1 MAGEDRPR
9 NSIEALIDRPL
20 FEDDAGGR
28 GIGPT
33 LGVRAPHPQ
42 PAPHETDVWPSDEGE
57 PDLFPET
64 AERRPPEQFHGRLH
78 EHLLGSEIAA
88 AGVDLGQEV
97 LRAPTPPGEDEL
109 PRLARIERARPGV
122 AAPDLP
128 APPPGGR
135 KPHGGF

>member
-20 FEDDAGGR
+20 FEDGAGGR

-33 LGVRAPHPQ
+33 LGVQAPRPQ
-42 PAPHETDVWPSDEGE
+42 PAPHETEVWPSDEGE
-57 PDLFPET
+57 PDLFAET
-64 AERRPPEQFHGRLH
+64 VERRPHEPLH

-88 AGVDLGQEV
+88 AGEDLGRDI
-97 LRAPTPPGEDEL
+97 LRAPAPPGEDEL
-109 PRLARIERARPGV
+109 PRLGRIERARAGV

-128 APPPGGR
+128 VPPPGGR
-135 KPHGGF
+135 KPYGGL

>member
-20 FEDDAGGR
+20 FEDGAGGR
-28 GIGPT
+28 GLGPT
-33 LGVRAPHPQ
+33 LGVQAPHPR
-42 PAPHETDVWPSDEGE
+42 PAPHETQVWPSDEDE

-64 AERRPPEQFHGRLH
+64 VERRPPEHHH

-88 AGVDLGQEV
+88 AGEDLSQDI
-97 LRAPTPPGEDEL
+97 LRAPEPRGEDEL
-109 PRLARIERARPGV
+109 PRLGRIGRARPGV
-122 AAPDLP
+122 GAPDLP

-135 KPHGGF
+135 KPYGGP